1 MYKYF
6 KKLTSIRWRRR
17 LRYGLLPQI
26 LPCQLSINPP
36 LLNQM
41 LRNRFLMTGGL
52 LYPEKRISP
61 RVQIQNHAHLIHH
74 HPAVLATKFH
84 KVEARCKYKLSV
96 NNPRHGRSTNG
107 PLGVRSARLVESLLL
122 IASWISLHQNNL
134 LMVRSLPTSLDL
146 KFNPMLIDGVKP

>member
-1 MYKYF
+1 MA
-6 KKLTSIRWRRR
+6 TTARVRPSPADP
-17 LRYGLLPQI
+17 PQPI
-26 LPCQLSINPP
+26 VHQSSSPQPDAKQQIPDNGWTVLS
-36 LLNQM
+36 
-41 LRNRFLMTGGL
+41 R
-52 LYPEKRISP
+52 KRISP